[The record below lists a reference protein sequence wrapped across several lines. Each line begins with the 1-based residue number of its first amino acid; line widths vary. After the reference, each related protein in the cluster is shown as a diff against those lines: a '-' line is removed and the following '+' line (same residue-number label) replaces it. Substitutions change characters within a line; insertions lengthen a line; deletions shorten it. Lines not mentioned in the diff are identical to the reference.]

1 MMTLVNKYKVKRWEL
16 ACAYQ
21 EIDFGDSDYNDDQ
34 VTTAERDFLQAEN
47 DLLRIATHPY
57 GPMADLGFSTG
68 TFDQVISNQTRKAQ
82 LLDFVLQ
89 NW

>member
-1 MMTLVNKYKVKRWEL
+1 MMNLISKYKATRYDL
-16 ACAYQ
+16 AKTYQ
-21 EIDFGDSDYNDDQ
+21 EDESDQDQ
-34 VTTAERDFLQAEN
+34 VTTAEQNFLQAEH
-47 DLLRIATHPY
+47 DLLRIATHPD
-57 GPMADLGFSTG
+57 GPLADLGFSTG